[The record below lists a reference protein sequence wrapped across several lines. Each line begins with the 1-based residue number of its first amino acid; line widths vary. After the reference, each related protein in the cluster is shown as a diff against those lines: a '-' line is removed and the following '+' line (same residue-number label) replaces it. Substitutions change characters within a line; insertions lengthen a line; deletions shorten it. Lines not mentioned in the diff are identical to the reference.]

1 MYLTTSIQAAKKA
14 EVSVMKK
21 VCIITDSTSYEPRA
35 DIVAGFFEAQGYHVD
50 MLLSD
55 FDHRAKK
62 KRALASDMCSCE
74 ITRTYINTRPYSKN
88 ISPGRLIYHHDFA
101 KKAYRLLNKAE
112 AYDILYVMLPGNSLA
127 PAAVRISKEKGSKLI
142 FDLID
147 MWPES
152 LPVSGISKTPPIAY
166 WRKLRDDNINKAEC
180 IITECRLYQKRLKLD
195 PAKTVTMYWAKT
207 EGVKAEDHKII
218 HGNGKGYSA
227 ETASINEPA
236 GCSPSMNREDQT
248 DNDIRIAY
256 LGSINNVIDISLI
269 IKILSAVNIACI
281 DKGAGKVRLDIIGD
295 GENRGAFLDA
305 LKKAEL
311 SFNYHGAIYDEQKKN
326 EILSHCDWGI
336 NIMKPG
342 VNVGLTM
349 KSIDYLANGLRL
361 INNIPGDT
369 WEWVEKEHIGVNV
382 AAESTGSFKKSVE
395 KIRMLQIKDRYEI
408 VRFYS
413 KNFTIE
419 AMNRVLDKVLWS
431 ALKSNRE

>member
-1 MYLTTSIQAAKKA
+1 
-14 EVSVMKK
+14 MKS

-35 DIVAGFFEAQGYHVD
+35 DIVAGFFKGHGFNVD

-62 KRALASDMCSCE
+62 KRELPKDALLSTAARE
-74 ITRTYINTRPYSKN
+74 KLNGEAEYPELTRIYIKSKPYSKN
-88 ISPGRLIYHHDFA
+88 ISLGRLIYHHDFA
-101 KKAYRLLNKAE
+101 KKVYRLLNKAE

-127 PAAVRISKEKGSKLI
+127 PAAARLSKEKRSKLI

-152 LPVSGISKTPPIAY
+152 LPVSGISRTPPIAY
-166 WRKLRDDNINKAEC
+166 WRKLRDDNINKADC
-180 IITECRLYQKRLKLD
+180 IITECSLYQNRLKLD

-207 EGVKAEDHKII
+207 ENIDAEA
-218 HGNGKGYSA
+218 GAVSA
-227 ETASINEPA
+227 SKPDPDIEVQRSQSETDEGS
-236 GCSPSMNREDQT
+236 G
-248 DNDIRIAY
+248 IRIAY
-256 LGSINNVIDISLI
+256 LGSINNVIDIPLI
-269 IKILSAVNIACI
+269 ADILKAINAACM
-281 DKGAGKVRLDIIGD
+281 DKGAGKVNFDIIGD
-295 GENRGAFLDA
+295 GESREAFLDA
-305 LKKAEL
+305 LKKAEI
-311 SFNYHGAIYDEQKKN
+311 SFNYHGAIYDEQKKR

-382 AAESTGSFKKSVE
+382 AAERTGSIENSLKK
-395 KIRMLQIKDRYEI
+395 IWLPQIKDRDEI
-408 VRFYS
+408 AGFYS
-413 KNFTIE
+413 ENFTIE
-419 AMNRVLDKVLWS
+419 AMNRVLDRVLRNI
-431 ALKSNRE
+431 LENNGE

>member
-1 MYLTTSIQAAKKA
+1 MYLIESAQTAKKA
-14 EVSVMKK
+14 EVSVMKR

-35 DIVAGFFEAQGYHVD
+35 DIVAEFFKEQGYHVD

-62 KRALASDMCSCE
+62 KRALAADTCSCG

-101 KKAYRLLNKAE
+101 KKVYRFLHKAE

-127 PAAVRISKEKGSKLI
+127 PAAVSVSKEKGSKLI

-152 LPVSGISKTPPIAY
+152 LPVSGISWTPPIAY
-166 WRKLRDDNINKAEC
+166 WRKLRDDNINKADC
-180 IITECRLYQKRLKLD
+180 IITECRLYQKKLRLD
-195 PAKTVTMYWAKT
+195 PAKTVTMYWAKM
-207 EGVKAEDHKII
+207 EDVKASDIDAHDSGHPVRVAATKDAL
-218 HGNGKGYSA
+218 NDS
-227 ETASINEPA
+227 
-236 GCSPSMNREDQT
+236 CSKYRDDQI

-269 IKILSAVNIACI
+269 IKILSAVNIACV
-281 DKGAGKVRLDIIGD
+281 DKAAGSVRLDIIGD
-295 GENRGAFLDA
+295 GESREAFLDA
-305 LKKAEL
+305 LKKAEIN
-311 SFNYHGAIYDEQKKN
+311 FNYHGAIYDEQKKR
-326 EILSHCDWGI
+326 EILSRCDWGI

-382 AAESTGSFKKSVE
+382 AAESTGSIEKSVE
-395 KIRMLQIKDRYEI
+395 KIQLPQIKDRDEI
-408 VRFYS
+408 AGFYS

-419 AMNRVLDKVLWS
+419 AMNRVLEKVLS
-431 ALKSNRE
+431 SIS

>member
-1 MYLTTSIQAAKKA
+1 MYLTKAAQTAKKA
-14 EVSVMKK
+14 EVSVMKR

-35 DIVAGFFEAQGYHVD
+35 DIVAGFFKGHGFNVD

-62 KRALASDMCSCE
+62 KRVLASDMYSCG

-101 KKAYRLLNKAE
+101 KKAYRLINKAE

-152 LPVSGISKTPPIAY
+152 LPVSGISWTPPIAY
-166 WRKLRDDNINKAEC
+166 WRKLRDDNINKADC

-207 EGVKAEDHKII
+207 ENKNAEAAAAAVSKPDPDTVVQRASNKA
-218 HGNGKGYSA
+218 A
-227 ETASINEPA
+227 E
-236 GCSPSMNREDQT
+236 GG
-248 DNDIRIAY
+248 DIRIAY
-256 LGSINNVIDISLI
+256 LGSINNVIDIPLI
-269 IKILSAVNIACI
+269 AEILKAINAACI
-281 DKGAGKVRLDIIGD
+281 DKVAGKVRLDIIGD
-295 GENRGAFLDA
+295 GESRGAFLDT
-305 LKKAEL
+305 LKKAQI
-311 SFNYHGAIYDEQKKN
+311 SFNYHGAIYDEQKKR

-336 NIMKPG
+336 NIMKPS

-382 AAESTGSFKKSVE
+382 AAEGAGSIENLLKK
-395 KIRMLQIKDRYEI
+395 IWLPQIKDRDEI
-408 VRFYS
+408 AGFYS
-413 KNFTIE
+413 ENFTIE
-419 AMNRVLDKVLWS
+419 AMNRVLDRVLDNS
-431 ALKSNRE
+431 DLKFR

>member
-1 MYLTTSIQAAKKA
+1 MYLIESAQTAKKA
-14 EVSVMKK
+14 EVSVMKS
-21 VCIITDSTSYEPRA
+21 VCIITDSTSYELRA
-35 DIVAGFFEAQGYHVD
+35 DIVAEFFKGHGFNVD

-62 KRALASDMCSCE
+62 KRALAADTSSCG

-101 KKAYRLLNKAE
+101 KKAYRLLHKAE

-152 LPVSGISKTPPIAY
+152 LPVSGISWTPPIAY
-166 WRKLRDDNINKAEC
+166 WRKLRDDNINKADC

-207 EGVKAEDHKII
+207 EDVKAEDHKI

-227 ETASINEPA
+227 ETASTNEPA
-236 GCSPSMNREDQT
+236 GCRPSMNGKDQT
-248 DNDIRIAY
+248 DNDISIAY

-269 IKILSAVNIACI
+269 IKILSAINIACI

-295 GENRGAFLDA
+295 GESREAFLAA
-305 LKKAEL
+305 LKKAEIN
-311 SFNYHGAIYDEQKKN
+311 FNYHGAIYDEQKKRG
-326 EILSHCDWGI
+326 ILSHCDWGI

-382 AAESTGSFKKSVE
+382 DEFMEKDIYVDLLENKVDKNGICSFYRKIFSSEAIDKTLKKV
-395 KIRMLQIKDRYEI
+395 IRIIYR
-408 VRFYS
+408 
-413 KNFTIE
+413 
-419 AMNRVLDKVLWS
+419 
-431 ALKSNRE
+431 

>member
-1 MYLTTSIQAAKKA
+1 
-14 EVSVMKK
+14 MKK

-35 DIVAGFFEAQGYHVD
+35 DIVAEFFKEQGYHVD

-62 KRALASDMCSCE
+62 KRALSKDALLSTEARGNLNREAKHPE
-74 ITRTYINTRPYSKN
+74 ITRIYIKSKPYSKN

-101 KKAYRLLNKAE
+101 KKVYRLLHNEE

-127 PAAVRISKEKGSKLI
+127 PAAVSLSKEKGSKLI

-152 LPVSGISKTPPIAY
+152 LPVSGISWTPPIAY
-166 WRKLRDDNINKAEC
+166 WRKLRDDNINKADC

-207 EGVKAEDHKII
+207 EKADAEAV
-218 HGNGKGYSA
+218 SA
-227 ETASINEPA
+227 LKPDLNITVRQESNKLAE
-236 GCSPSMNREDQT
+236 GG
-248 DNDIRIAY
+248 DIKIAY
-256 LGSINNVIDISLI
+256 LGSINNVIDIPLI
-269 IKILSAVNIACI
+269 ADILKTVNTACI
-281 DKGAGKVRLDIIGD
+281 SKGAGKVKLDIIGD
-295 GENRGAFLDA
+295 GENRDSFLDA
-305 LKKAEL
+305 LKKAEI
-311 SFNYHGAIYDEQKKN
+311 SFNYHGAIYDEQKKR

-336 NIMKPG
+336 NIMKSG

-382 AAESTGSFKKSVE
+382 AAESVGSSKNWVE
-395 KIRMLQIKDRYEI
+395 KIRQQQIEDRGEI
-408 VRFYS
+408 VGFYS

-419 AMNRVLDKVLWS
+419 AMNRMLEKVLNS
-431 ALKSNRE
+431 VS

>member
-1 MYLTTSIQAAKKA
+1 
-14 EVSVMKK
+14 MKK

-35 DIVAGFFEAQGYHVD
+35 DIVAEFFKEQGYHVD

-62 KRALASDMCSCE
+62 KRDLAVDSCSCG

-101 KKAYRLLNKAE
+101 KKVYRLLHKAE

-127 PAAVRISKEKGSKLI
+127 PAAVSVSKEKGSKLI

-152 LPVSGISKTPPIAY
+152 LPVSGISWTPPIAY
-166 WRKLRDDNINKAEC
+166 WRKLRDDNINKADC

-207 EGVKAEDHKII
+207 EGVKAEDHKI
-218 HGNGKGYSA
+218 HGNGKGYST
-227 ETASINEPA
+227 EKASTNEPA
-236 GCSPSMNREDQT
+236 GCSPSMNREDQA

-269 IKILSAVNIACI
+269 IKILNAVNIACI

-295 GENRGAFLDA
+295 GESREAFLDA
-305 LKKAEL
+305 LKKAEIN
-311 SFNYHGAIYDEQKKN
+311 FNYHGAIYDEQKKR

-382 AAESTGSFKKSVE
+382 AAEGAGSIENSLKK
-395 KIRMLQIKDRYEI
+395 IWLPQIKDRDEI

-419 AMNRVLDKVLWS
+419 AMNKILDNVQ
-431 ALKSNRE
+431 AIVI

>member
-1 MYLTTSIQAAKKA
+1 MYLIESAQIAKKA
-14 EVSVMKK
+14 EVSVMKR

-35 DIVAGFFEAQGYHVD
+35 DIVAGFFKEQGYHVD

-62 KRALASDMCSCE
+62 KRVLSSDASSCG

-101 KKAYRLLNKAE
+101 KKVYRLLHKAE

-127 PAAVRISKEKGSKLI
+127 PAAVSVSKEKGSKLI

-152 LPVSGISKTPPIAY
+152 LPVSGISWTPPITY
-166 WRKLRDDNINKAEC
+166 WRKLRDDKINKADC

-207 EGVKAEDHKII
+207 EGVKAEDHKI
-218 HGNGKGYSA
+218 HGNGKGYST
-227 ETASINEPA
+227 EKASTNEPA

-269 IKILSAVNIACI
+269 IKILNAVNIACI

-295 GENRGAFLDA
+295 GESREAFLDA
-305 LKKAEL
+305 LKKAEI
-311 SFNYHGAIYDEQKKN
+311 SFNYHGAIYDEQKKR

-382 AAESTGSFKKSVE
+382 DEFMEKDIYVDLLENKVDKNGICSFYRKIFSSEAIDKTLKKV
-395 KIRMLQIKDRYEI
+395 IRIIYR
-408 VRFYS
+408 
-413 KNFTIE
+413 
-419 AMNRVLDKVLWS
+419 
-431 ALKSNRE
+431 

>member
-1 MYLTTSIQAAKKA
+1 MY
-14 EVSVMKK
+14 
-21 VCIITDSTSYEPRA
+21 
-35 DIVAGFFEAQGYHVD
+35 
-50 MLLSD
+50 
-55 FDHRAKK
+55 
-62 KRALASDMCSCE
+62 SCGL
-74 ITRTYINTRPYSKN
+74 TRTYINTRPYSKN
-88 ISPGRLIYHHDFA
+88 SSQGCLIYHHDFA
-101 KKAYRLLNKAE
+101 KKVYRFLHKAE

-152 LPVSGISKTPPIAY
+152 LPVSGISWTPPIAY
-166 WRKLRDDNINKAEC
+166 WRKLRDDNINKADC

-207 EGVKAEDHKII
+207 EGVKAEDHKI

-227 ETASINEPA
+227 ETASTNEPA
-236 GCSPSMNREDQT
+236 GCSHSMNRDNQT

-269 IKILSAVNIACI
+269 IKILSAVNTACI
-281 DKGAGKVRLDIIGD
+281 DKGAGKASLDIIGD
-295 GENRGAFLDA
+295 GENREAFLDA
-305 LKKAEL
+305 LKKAEI
-311 SFNYHGAIYDEQKKN
+311 SFNYHGAIYDEQKKR

-382 AAESTGSFKKSVE
+382 DEFMEKDIYVDLLENKVDKNGICSFYRKIFSSEAIDKTLKKV
-395 KIRMLQIKDRYEI
+395 IRIIYR
-408 VRFYS
+408 
-413 KNFTIE
+413 
-419 AMNRVLDKVLWS
+419 
-431 ALKSNRE
+431 

>member
-1 MYLTTSIQAAKKA
+1 
-14 EVSVMKK
+14 MKS

-35 DIVAGFFEAQGYHVD
+35 DIVAGFFKGHGFNVD

-62 KRALASDMCSCE
+62 KRELPKEELLSTAAWGNLNRGSENTE
-74 ITRTYINTRPYSKN
+74 IIRIYIESKPYSKN

-101 KKAYRLLNKAE
+101 KKVYRFLHKAE
-112 AYDILYVMLPGNSLA
+112 AYDILYVVLPGNSLA
-127 PAAVRISKEKGSKLI
+127 PAAVSVSKEKGSKLI

-152 LPVSGISKTPPIAY
+152 LPVSGISWTPPIAY
-166 WRKLRDDNINKAEC
+166 WRKLRDDNINKADC
-180 IITECRLYQKRLKLD
+180 IITECRLYQKKLRLD

-207 EGVKAEDHKII
+207 EDVKAEDHKI
-218 HGNGKGYSA
+218 HGNGKGYST
-227 ETASINEPA
+227 ETASTNEPA

-269 IKILSAVNIACI
+269 IKILSAVNTACI
-281 DKGAGKVRLDIIGD
+281 DKSAGKVNLDIIGD
-295 GENRGAFLDA
+295 GESREAFLDA
-305 LKKAEL
+305 LKKAEI
-311 SFNYHGAIYDEQKKN
+311 SFNYHGAIYDEQKKR
-326 EILSHCDWGI
+326 EILSRCDWGI

-382 AAESTGSFKKSVE
+382 DAEGAGSIENSLKK
-395 KIRMLQIKDRYEI
+395 IWLPQIKDRDEI
-408 VRFYS
+408 AGFYS

>member
-1 MYLTTSIQAAKKA
+1 MYLIESAQIAKKA
-14 EVSVMKK
+14 EVSVMKRM
-21 VCIITDSTSYEPRA
+21 CIITDSTSYEPRA

-62 KRALASDMCSCE
+62 KRALVADTCSCG
-74 ITRTYINTRPYSKN
+74 IARTYINTRPYSKN

-127 PAAVRISKEKGSKLI
+127 PAVVRISKEKGSKLI

-152 LPVSGISKTPPIAY
+152 LPVSGISWTPPIAY
-166 WRKLRDDNINKAEC
+166 WRKLRDDNINKADC

-207 EGVKAEDHKII
+207 ENTNAEAAAAAVSKPDPDTAAQRASNK
-218 HGNGKGYSA
+218 
-227 ETASINEPA
+227 ETE
-236 GCSPSMNREDQT
+236 GG
-248 DNDIRIAY
+248 DIRIAY
-256 LGSINNVIDISLI
+256 LGSINNVIDIPLI
-269 IKILSAVNIACI
+269 ADILKAINVACI
-281 DKGAGKVRLDIIGD
+281 DKGAGKVGLDIIGD
-295 GENRGAFLDA
+295 GESRGAFLDA
-305 LKKAEL
+305 LKKAEI
-311 SFNYHGAIYDEQKKN
+311 SFNYHGAIYDEQKKR

-382 AAESTGSFKKSVE
+382 DEFMGKKIYVDLLENKVDKNGICSFYRKIFSSEAIDKTLKKV
-395 KIRMLQIKDRYEI
+395 IRIIYR
-408 VRFYS
+408 
-413 KNFTIE
+413 
-419 AMNRVLDKVLWS
+419 
-431 ALKSNRE
+431 

>member
-1 MYLTTSIQAAKKA
+1 
-14 EVSVMKK
+14 MKK

-35 DIVAGFFEAQGYHVD
+35 DIVAEFFKEQGYHVD

-62 KRALASDMCSCE
+62 KRDLAVDSCSCG

-101 KKAYRLLNKAE
+101 KKVYRLLHKAE

-127 PAAVRISKEKGSKLI
+127 PAAVSVSKEKGSKLI

-152 LPVSGISKTPPIAY
+152 LPVSGISWTPPIAY
-166 WRKLRDDNINKAEC
+166 WRKLRDDNINKADC

-207 EGVKAEDHKII
+207 EGVKAEDHKI
-218 HGNGKGYSA
+218 HGNGKGYST
-227 ETASINEPA
+227 EKASTNEPA

-269 IKILSAVNIACI
+269 IKILNAVNIACI

-295 GENRGAFLDA
+295 GESREAFLDA
-305 LKKAEL
+305 LKKAEIN
-311 SFNYHGAIYDEQKKN
+311 FNYHGAIYDEQKKR

-382 AAESTGSFKKSVE
+382 DEFMEKDIYVDLLENKVDKNGICSFYRKIFSSEAIDKTLKKV
-395 KIRMLQIKDRYEI
+395 IRIIYR
-408 VRFYS
+408 
-413 KNFTIE
+413 
-419 AMNRVLDKVLWS
+419 
-431 ALKSNRE
+431 

>member
-14 EVSVMKK
+14 EVSVMKS

-35 DIVAGFFEAQGYHVD
+35 DIVAEFFKGHGFNVD

-62 KRALASDMCSCE
+62 KRVLSSDASSCG

-101 KKAYRLLNKAE
+101 KKAYRLVNKAE

-152 LPVSGISKTPPIAY
+152 LPVSGISWTPPIAY
-166 WRKLRDDNINKAEC
+166 WRKLRDDNINKADC

-207 EGVKAEDHKII
+207 ENKNAEAAAAAASKVDPDTAVQRTSSKV
-218 HGNGKGYSA
+218 A
-227 ETASINEPA
+227 E
-236 GCSPSMNREDQT
+236 GG
-248 DNDIRIAY
+248 DIRIAY
-256 LGSINNVIDISLI
+256 LGSINNVIDIPLI
-269 IKILSAVNIACI
+269 ADILKAVNAACM
-281 DKGAGKVRLDIIGD
+281 DKGAGKVNFDIIGD
-295 GENRGAFLDA
+295 GESREAFLDA
-305 LKKAEL
+305 LKKAEI
-311 SFNYHGAIYDEQKKN
+311 SFNYHGAIYDEQKKR

-369 WEWVEKEHIGVNV
+369 WEWVENEHIGVNV
-382 AAESTGSFKKSVE
+382 TAEGAGSIEKSLE
-395 KIRMLQIKDRYEI
+395 KIWLPQIKDRDEI
-408 VRFYS
+408 AGFYS
-413 KNFTIE
+413 ENFTIE
-419 AMNRVLDKVLWS
+419 AMNRVLEKVLNS
-431 ALKSNRE
+431 VS

>member
-1 MYLTTSIQAAKKA
+1 MYLTASLAQTAKKA
-14 EVSVMKK
+14 EVSVMKR

-35 DIVAGFFEAQGYHVD
+35 DIVAGFFKGHGFNVD

-55 FDHRAKK
+55 FDHRTKK
-62 KRALASDMCSCE
+62 KRVLASDMYSCG

-101 KKAYRLLNKAE
+101 KKVYRFLHKAE

-127 PAAVRISKEKGSKLI
+127 PAAVNVSKEKGSKLI

-152 LPVSGISKTPPIAY
+152 LPVSGISWTPPITY
-166 WRKLRDDNINKAEC
+166 WRKLRDDNINKADC

-207 EGVKAEDHKII
+207 EDAKAEDHKI

-227 ETASINEPA
+227 ETAPTNEPA
-236 GCSPSMNREDQT
+236 GCSHSMNRDNQT

-269 IKILSAVNIACI
+269 IKILNAVNIACI
-281 DKGAGKVRLDIIGD
+281 DKGAGKASLDIIGD
-295 GENRGAFLDA
+295 GENREAFLDA
-305 LKKAEL
+305 LKKAEI
-311 SFNYHGAIYDEQKKN
+311 SFNYHGAIYDEQKKR

-382 AAESTGSFKKSVE
+382 AAEGTGSIENSLKK
-395 KIRMLQIKDRYEI
+395 IWLPQIKDRDEI
-408 VRFYS
+408 AGFYS

-419 AMNRVLDKVLWS
+419 AMNRVLEKVLNS
-431 ALKSNRE
+431 VS

>member
-1 MYLTTSIQAAKKA
+1 MYLIESAQIAKKA
-14 EVSVMKK
+14 EVSVMKRM
-21 VCIITDSTSYEPRA
+21 CIITDSTSYEPRA

-62 KRALASDMCSCE
+62 KRALVADTCSCG
-74 ITRTYINTRPYSKN
+74 IARTYINTRPYSKN

-101 KKAYRLLNKAE
+101 KKAYRLVNKAE

-127 PAAVRISKEKGSKLI
+127 PAAVNVSKEKGSKLI

-152 LPVSGISKTPPIAY
+152 LPVSGISWTPPITY
-166 WRKLRDDNINKAEC
+166 WRKLRDDNINKADC

-207 EGVKAEDHKII
+207 EGVKAEDHKI
-218 HGNGKGYSA
+218 HGNGKGYST
-227 ETASINEPA
+227 EKASTNEPA

-269 IKILSAVNIACI
+269 IKILNAVNIACI
-281 DKGAGKVRLDIIGD
+281 DKGAGKVSLDIIGD
-295 GENRGAFLDA
+295 GENREAFLDA
-305 LKKAEL
+305 LKKAEI
-311 SFNYHGAIYDEQKKN
+311 SFNYHGAIYDEQKKR

-382 AAESTGSFKKSVE
+382 AAEGAGSIENSLKK
-395 KIRMLQIKDRYEI
+395 IWLPQIKDRDEI
-408 VRFYS
+408 AGFYS
-413 KNFTIE
+413 ENFTIE
-419 AMNRVLDKVLWS
+419 AMNRVLEKVLNS
-431 ALKSNRE
+431 VS

>member
-1 MYLTTSIQAAKKA
+1 MYLIESAQTAKKA
-14 EVSVMKK
+14 EVSVMKR

-35 DIVAGFFEAQGYHVD
+35 DIVAGFFKGHGFNVD

-55 FDHRAKK
+55 FDHRTKK
-62 KRALASDMCSCE
+62 KRVLASDMYSCG

-101 KKAYRLLNKAE
+101 KKAYRLVNKAE

-152 LPVSGISKTPPIAY
+152 LPVSGISWTPPIAY
-166 WRKLRDDNINKAEC
+166 WRKLRDDNINKADC

-207 EGVKAEDHKII
+207 ENKNAEAAAAAASKVDPDTAVQRTSSKV
-218 HGNGKGYSA
+218 A
-227 ETASINEPA
+227 E
-236 GCSPSMNREDQT
+236 GG
-248 DNDIRIAY
+248 DIRIAY
-256 LGSINNVIDISLI
+256 LGSINNVIDIPLI
-269 IKILSAVNIACI
+269 ADILKAVNAACM

-295 GENRGAFLDA
+295 GESREAFLDA
-305 LKKAEL
+305 LKKAEIN
-311 SFNYHGAIYDEQKKN
+311 FNYHGAIYNEQKKR

-382 AAESTGSFKKSVE
+382 AAEGTGSIENLVE
-395 KIRMLQIKDRYEI
+395 KIRLSQIKDRDEI

-419 AMNRVLDKVLWS
+419 AMNKILDNVQ
-431 ALKSNRE
+431 AIVI

>member
-1 MYLTTSIQAAKKA
+1 MYLIESAQTGKKA
-14 EVSVMKK
+14 EVSVMKRM
-21 VCIITDSTSYEPRA
+21 CIITDSTSYEPRA
-35 DIVAGFFEAQGYHVD
+35 DIVAGFFKEQGYHVD

-62 KRALASDMCSCE
+62 KRELPKDELLSTAAWGNLNRGFENTE
-74 ITRTYINTRPYSKN
+74 IIRIYIESKPYSKN

-101 KKAYRLLNKAE
+101 KKTYRLLNKAE

-127 PAAVRISKEKGSKLI
+127 SAAVSVSKEKGSKLI

-152 LPVSGISKTPPIAY
+152 LPVSGISWTPPIAY
-166 WRKLRDDNINKAEC
+166 WRKLRDDNINKADC

-207 EGVKAEDHKII
+207 ENTDAEAVAAAESKADPDIEVQQESNKTDE
-218 HGNGKGYSA
+218 NGG
-227 ETASINEPA
+227 
-236 GCSPSMNREDQT
+236 
-248 DNDIRIAY
+248 IRIAY
-256 LGSINNVIDISLI
+256 LGSINNVIDIPLI
-269 IKILSAVNIACI
+269 IDILKAVNMACI
-281 DKGAGKVRLDIIGD
+281 DKGAGKVNLDIIGD
-295 GENRGAFLDA
+295 GENREAFLDA
-305 LKKAEL
+305 LKKAEI
-311 SFNYHGAIYDEQKKN
+311 SFNYHGTIYDEHKKR

-369 WEWVEKEHIGVNV
+369 WEWVEKERIGANV
-382 AAESTGSFKKSVE
+382 AAEGADSIENSVE
-395 KIRMLQIKDRYEI
+395 KIRLPQIKDRDEI
-408 VRFYS
+408 VKFYS

-419 AMNRVLDKVLWS
+419 AMNKILDNVQ
-431 ALKSNRE
+431 AIVI

>member
-1 MYLTTSIQAAKKA
+1 MYLTASSAQIAKKA
-14 EVSVMKK
+14 EVSVMKS

-35 DIVAGFFEAQGYHVD
+35 DIVAGFFKGHGFNVD

-62 KRALASDMCSCE
+62 KRALAVDTCSCG

-101 KKAYRLLNKAE
+101 KKVYRFLHKAE

-127 PAAVRISKEKGSKLI
+127 PAAVNVSKEKGSKLI

-152 LPVSGISKTPPIAY
+152 LPVSGISWTPPITY
-166 WRKLRDDNINKAEC
+166 WRKLRDDNINKADC
-180 IITECRLYQKRLKLD
+180 IITECRLYQKKLRLD
-195 PAKTVTMYWAKT
+195 PSKTVTMYWAKT
-207 EGVKAEDHKII
+207 EGVKAEDHKI
-218 HGNGKGYSA
+218 HGNGKGYST
-227 ETASINEPA
+227 ETASTNEPA

-269 IKILSAVNIACI
+269 IKILNAVNIACI

-295 GENRGAFLDA
+295 GESREAFLDA
-305 LKKAEL
+305 LKKAEI
-311 SFNYHGAIYDEQKKN
+311 SFNYHGAIYDEQKKR
-326 EILSHCDWGI
+326 EILSHCEWGV

-382 AAESTGSFKKSVE
+382 AAEGTGSIENLVE
-395 KIRMLQIKDRYEI
+395 KIRLSQIKDRDEI

-419 AMNRVLDKVLWS
+419 AMNKILDNVQ
-431 ALKSNRE
+431 AIVI

>member
-1 MYLTTSIQAAKKA
+1 MYLIESAQTGKKA

-35 DIVAGFFEAQGYHVD
+35 DIVAEFFKEQGYHVY

-62 KRALASDMCSCE
+62 KRDLAVDTCSCG

-101 KKAYRLLNKAE
+101 KKVYRFLHKAE

-127 PAAVRISKEKGSKLI
+127 PAAVSVSKEKGSKLI

-152 LPVSGISKTPPIAY
+152 LPVSGISWTPPIAY
-166 WRKLRDDNINKAEC
+166 WRKLRDDNINKADC

-207 EGVKAEDHKII
+207 EGVKAEDHKI
-218 HGNGKGYSA
+218 HGNGKGYST
-227 ETASINEPA
+227 EKASTNEPA

-269 IKILSAVNIACI
+269 IKILNAVNIACI

-295 GENRGAFLDA
+295 GESREAFLDA
-305 LKKAEL
+305 LKKAEIN
-311 SFNYHGAIYDEQKKN
+311 FNYHGAIYDEQKKR

-382 AAESTGSFKKSVE
+382 DEFMEKDIYVDLLENKVDKNGICSFYRKIFSSEAIDKTLKKV
-395 KIRMLQIKDRYEI
+395 IRIIYR
-408 VRFYS
+408 
-413 KNFTIE
+413 
-419 AMNRVLDKVLWS
+419 
-431 ALKSNRE
+431 